1 MHKRIT
7 AEYDSMFCFLAITR
21 RGHDGGPT
29 PRFVRSSPRSVPS
42 TSSPLSA
49 GPAPVRRRTSL
60 NRLVDMVRTLRRHRQ
75 PQNRQ
80 LKTKPRHR
88 LYLTTNTLGFCRHE
102 SSFFGVFYKQTKSDA
117 VRLKSGTVRRSFSE
131 TFHVQ
136 PSQSRSTTNTLDIC
150 RHGTH
155 EGPSQVADDGHH
167 NLGHLRLHHADHHV
181 LRGGRLL
188 QTQRRFRVGPA
199 PASPSRQQVDVQP
212 RQRVE
217 GLRALRD
224 GTVTA
229 PTLRPPPGC
238 TRTCHRDDDAGED
251 STQ

>member
-1 MHKRIT
+1 
-7 AEYDSMFCFLAITR
+7 
-21 RGHDGGPT
+21 
-29 PRFVRSSPRSVPS
+29 
-42 TSSPLSA
+42 
-49 GPAPVRRRTSL
+49 
-60 NRLVDMVRTLRRHRQ
+60 MVRTLRRHKL

-80 LKTKPRHR
+80 LKMKLRSR
-88 LYLTTNTLGFCRHE
+88 LYLTTNTLDFCRHE
-102 SSFFGVFYKQTKSDA
+102 SSFLGVFYKQTKSNA

-136 PSQSRSTTNTLDIC
+136 PFQSTSTTNTLGIC

-167 NLGHLRLHHADHHV
+167 NLGHLRLHYADYHV

-224 GTVTA
+224 GTLLARRASARCRAAPGLATA
-229 PTLRPPPGC
+229 TMTPAKVQRSDGVAFAV
-238 TRTCHRDDDAGED
+238 DDRCEELGDRGNED
-251 STQ
+251 EDG